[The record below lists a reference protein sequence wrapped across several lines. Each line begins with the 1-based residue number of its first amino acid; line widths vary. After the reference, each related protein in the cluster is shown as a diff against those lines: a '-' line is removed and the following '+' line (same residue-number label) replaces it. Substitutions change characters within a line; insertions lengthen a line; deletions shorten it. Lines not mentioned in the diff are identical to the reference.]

1 MTRQELRNIVRRVL
15 LEGHQVDPNQTY
27 RCFGGTIVPF
37 GSPECIEDIRMR
49 MDDAIET
56 RDSCDSRTDK
66 RVTYNGLLQML
77 RRELRAAERA
87 GSALYPVGSD
97 EEEGQG

>member
-1 MTRQELRNIVRRVL
+1 MTRQELRNLVRHVL
-15 LEGHQVDPNQTY
+15 SEGHDIDPNQMY
-27 RCFGGTIVPF
+27 RCFGGTVVPF
-37 GSPECIEDIRMR
+37 GSPECIQDIRMR
-49 MDDAIET
+49 MDDAVET

-87 GSALYPVGSD
+87 GAALYPID
-97 EEEGQG
+97 EEGQG

>member
-15 LEGHQVDPNQTY
+15 AEGHHVDSDQTY
-27 RCFGGTIVPF
+27 RCFGGSVVPF
-37 GSPECIEDIRMR
+37 GSQECIDDIRMR
-49 MDDAIET
+49 MDDAVET
-56 RDSCDSRTDK
+56 RDACDNRTDK

-87 GSALYPVGSD
+87 SAVLYPVV
-97 EEEGQG
+97 EEEME

>member
-1 MTRQELRNIVRRVL
+1 MTRLELRNIVRRVL
-15 LEGHQVDPNQTY
+15 TESHHTEDQTY
-27 RCFGGTIVPF
+27 RCFGGSVVTF
-37 GSPECIEDIRMR
+37 GSPECIDDIRMR

-56 RDSCDSRTDK
+56 RDACDNRTDK

-87 GSALYPVGSD
+87 ASILYPVTD
-97 EEEGQG
+97 EDQE

>member
-1 MTRQELRNIVRRVL
+1 MTRQDLRNLVRRVL
-15 LEGHQVDPNQTY
+15 SEGHDVDPDQTY
-27 RCFGGTIVPF
+27 RCFGGTVVPF
-37 GSPECIEDIRMR
+37 GSPECIQDIRMR
-49 MDDAIET
+49 MDDAVET

-87 GSALYPVGSD
+87 GAILYPTD
-97 EEEGQG
+97 EEGQG

>member
-1 MTRQELRNIVRRVL
+1 MTRQELRNIVKRVL
-15 LEGHQVDPNQTY
+15 AEGSHIDPDQTY

-37 GSPECIEDIRMR
+37 GSQECIDDIHMR
-49 MDDAIET
+49 MDDAMAT
-56 RDSCDSRTDK
+56 RDACDNRTDA

-87 GSALYPVGSD
+87 SAVLYPAV
-97 EEEGQG
+97 EEDTE